1 MKTAKEWFEQLPE
14 PIRTQAI
21 NNLDADSS
29 KKEFEQFH
37 VAVGHAF
44 NWELTEQGTDYWNNI
59 FNRAYMGE
67 FTPNLNGWILVGERL
82 PTADDGD
89 EFGNVLILRET
100 TSCQIE
106 TCKSIIKWNM
116 LRHSDPDTTFWQ
128 PMPKLPEV
136 RNETN

>member
-67 FTPNLNGWILVGERL
+67 FTPNLNGWIPVSERL
-82 PTADDGD
+82 PTVEDAD
-89 EFGNVLILRET
+89 ENENVLTLNIRNE
-100 TSCQIE
+100 IE
-106 TCKSIIKWNM
+106 IKFHGVVSKS
-116 LRHSDPDTTFWQ
+116 SFQFWQ
-128 PMPKLPEV
+128 PLPKLPEV